1 MHSVITVTEKPKQLK
16 LLQGLFAYGFSSSST
31 NPQPNPLT
39 LLLSTTLSPICTLF
53 FITMLSLQI
62 PCSNA
67 YLRVVPKLPPHLA
80 AGVIHSPSRRKYGV
94 VILPSMISP
103 LWFTSKI
110 SASKGAA
117 FHSDFS
123 DELGNRA
130 RMSSYCVRLVVLWL
144 VNRLGEVL
152 TGETKMWKLGGWAS
166 SSENEVG
173 KRELSSTAGT
183 GVEVTFIAPPW
194 KTITRSCRS
203 TECIAEGLWLG
214 GTYF

>member
-1 MHSVITVTEKPKQLK
+1 M
-16 LLQGLFAYGFSSSST
+16 FAYGFSSSST

-39 LLLSTTLSPICTLF
+39 LLLSTTLSPTCTLS

-62 PCSNA
+62 PCPNA

-80 AGVIHSPSRRKYGV
+80 DGVIHSPSRRKYGV

-103 LWFTSKI
+103 LWFTNKI

-117 FHSDFS
+117 FPSGFS
-123 DELGNRA
+123 DELGSKA
-130 RMSSYCVRLVVLWL
+130 RISSYCARLVVLWL

-152 TGETKMWKLGGWAS
+152 TGETKMLKPGRWVS
-166 SSENEVG
+166 SPKNEVG
-173 KRELSSTAGT
+173 KREPSSTAGM

-214 GTYF
+214 ETYF